1 MTVYVNVGRLAQR
14 NPGWKS
20 VAVIDAALADVSKA
34 QVIARKKPEIP
45 PLTYSLG
52 KVSLPPIDTSIPG
65 LAGERER
72 LLKIADRQI
81 VGMRDRLDLAR
92 ERQVDRE
99 TLAWKSAAQA
109 KYNLQREQ
117 IEAEHLAD
125 LQKLLDAKQVEWVN
139 LYLQVQAL
147 RRTVRNWSASTPPS
161 PHLAEAKQELT
172 AKEKQLA
179 DLETGRSA
187 EVIALRDKRN
197 ARLKDASAEVDRSVG
212 EQRAAR
218 MAALE
223 KQDEQRVE
231 TERGQLMRQLESMI
245 ADVRMASLGAG
256 GTTVA
261 AANRSLPSTPVPAE
275 HGTLDAARQALLN
288 QRRQWADYIYKDTLE
303 NAASVAATRHWK
315 LTLTPS
321 PNVTNRTD
329 EVGDVLSET
338 LWRI

>member
-1 MTVYVNVGRLAQR
+1 MNVDRLVQR

-20 VAVIDAALADVSKA
+20 VTAIDAALADVTRA
-34 QVIARKKPEIP
+34 QISARSTPDIP

-52 KVSLPPIDTSIPG
+52 TVSLPPLDTAIPG
-65 LAGERER
+65 LGDERDR

-92 ERQVDRE
+92 TRQVDRE
-99 TLAWKSAAQA
+99 TLAWKSAALA
-109 KYNLQREQ
+109 KYYLDRELIESEYLVALQN
-117 IEAEHLAD
+117 
-125 LQKLLDAKQVEWVN
+125 LLDAKQVEWLN

-147 RRTVRNWSASTPPS
+147 RRTVRNWSLSIPPS

-172 AKEKQLA
+172 SKEKQLA

-187 EVIALRDKRN
+187 DVLALRQTRDT
-197 ARLKDASAEVDRSVG
+197 RLQEAADERDRTVA

-231 TERGQLMRQLESMI
+231 TERAQLMRQLESMI
-245 ADVRMASLGAG
+245 ADIRMASAAGVDTGAAS
-256 GTTVA
+256 A
-261 AANRSLPSTPVPAE
+261 ARKSLPPTPVPSE
-275 HGTLDAARQALLN
+275 HGTLEAARQALLN
-288 QRRQWADYIYKDTLE
+288 QRRQWASYIYQDTLE
-303 NAASVAATRHWK
+303 NAAGIAAARHWK

-321 PNVTNRTD
+321 PEARNRTD
-329 EVGDVLSET
+329 EIGEALSET